1 MMKADR
7 ENELAVAQKIFKE
20 WTAKMP
26 DSSAVRGVPLYLAF
40 MHTRSGLKILENNSR
55 PGDPEIINIL
65 PVLKDDFV
73 DVCFSMID
81 GSLRRVE
88 VQKVATVLTYKVPP
102 SYGGYADVFP
112 EKVNR
117 ADVGTPVD
125 LSAAYALSSTY
136 GDRIRV
142 YPASMETRD
151 DKVYALK
158 SRVVGILGVG
168 DSIEEAREISLE
180 GVNAI
185 KGGALWN
192 RTDIASKKH
201 IAKSIHHM
209 KQLRHNQ

>member
-1 MMKADR
+1 
-7 ENELAVAQKIFKE
+7 
-20 WTAKMP
+20 
-26 DSSAVRGVPLYLAF
+26 
-40 MHTRSGLKILENNSR
+40 
-55 PGDPEIINIL
+55 
-65 PVLKDDFV
+65 
-73 DVCFSMID
+73 MIE

-125 LSAAYALSSTY
+125 LSAAYSLKDKY

-142 YPASMETRD
+142 YPASMEIRD
-151 DKVYALK
+151 DKVYALN
-158 SRVVGILGVG
+158 SRVVGVLGVG

-192 RTDIASKKH
+192 RTDIASKQH
-201 IAKSIHHM
+201 IVKCNRHM
-209 KQLRHNQ
+209 KQLRHNP